1 MQWTLDGEIQWSQLL
16 FHKLVILILEDFCWR
31 LGVIEQ
37 LIDLFYLLSLHC
49 FFSLNA
55 AQQTGRRQQLYSVS
69 ETKQEIG
76 NTQYTHIHIF
86 IVNLF
91 IVEDSLMGENP
102 TSALLQYTVLSVTLY
117 MLVSVT

>member
-1 MQWTLDGEIQWSQLL
+1 M
-16 FHKLVILILEDFCWR
+16 ILILEDFCWR

-37 LIDLFYLLSLHC
+37 LIDLFYLLPLHR

-55 AQQTGRRQQLYSVS
+55 AQQTCRRQQLYSVS

-76 NTQYTHIHIF
+76 KTQYTHTHIF

-91 IVEDSLMGENP
+91 IAEDSLMGANP
-102 TSALLQYTVLSVTLY
+102 TRALLQYTVFYL
-117 MLVSVT
+117 